1 MSEQTALV
9 AEQALRLPPE
19 ERVELIELL
28 QSSLETPCDGEI
40 TADHLREVK
49 ARIAAI
55 ERGEMKVMPLEE
67 ALEAARK
74 KITR

>member
-28 QSSLETPCDGEI
+28 QLSLEEHACDPEI
-40 TADHLREVK
+40 TADHLREVE
-49 ARIAAI
+49 ARIAAL
-55 ERGEMKVMPLEE
+55 ERGELGTVSTAE
-67 ALEAARK
+67 ALRIARRK
-74 KITR
+74 S